1 MMTCDAFR
9 AQFTPGSEDAAVL
22 EHLRSC
28 DACLNFAVEHDGDVL
43 FRAIGGGDLVPP
55 GGVDAFVDDVMRS
68 VHIRSAESSVSSRAI
83 PWPRK
88 LAIAA
93 TVAAAIA
100 GASVVYEKTQEPV
113 VMPVGRTTAVRR
125 IPKALTSK
133 PVIEN
138 YDSSKATIVEM
149 PADQEDVKV
158 VMVLDDTLPADL

>member
-9 AQFTPGSEDAAVL
+9 AQFTPGSEDATVL

-28 DACLNFAVEHDGDVL
+28 DACLNFAVDHDGDVL
-43 FRAIGGGDLVPP
+43 FRAIGGEDLVPP

-68 VHIRSAESSVSSRAI
+68 VHIRSAESSVSSHAI
-83 PWPRK
+83 AWPRK
-88 LAIAA
+88 LAMAA
-93 TVAAAIA
+93 TIAAAIA
-100 GASVVYEKTQEPV
+100 GASVVYEKNQ
-113 VMPVGRTTAVRR
+113 TTAVAPPRVVDVVHVK
-125 IPKALTSK
+125 KALTTK

-138 YDSSKATIVEM
+138 YDSKKATIVEM